1 MLLREKIISLI
12 YREILGRDVDDIGL
26 GIYMRSSVP
35 IEVVYSEVYNSDEAM
50 EYRDR
55 MEEERFLKQAK
66 IKLPLTLAMFVKDV
80 EDSVEMAIRS
90 VLPIVS
96 EVVIT
101 DTGSSD
107 RTIEVCKDLGARV
120 YSVGFSDFGSIRTV
134 SGHLSRQP
142 WVLGLDADEVVL
154 SEDLPKFKDL
164 IENSNVD
171 AWGLPRKR
179 WADLEMLVQVEPEAY
194 PDFQYRLFRNDLNI
208 IYVRRIH
215 EIIKGTDKKVEALDG
230 PCIQHFQDV
239 FKFGEK
245 LKSRNLLYKNLY
257 DKDICDGVGHE
268 GLAVQ
273 PIDEV

>member
-55 MEEERFLKQAK
+55 MEEERFLKQAN